1 MTSTTTTIPRW
12 AERMLDRGVKPEIVK
27 ARVEHRRANNK
38 MWALAN
44 KDKKKANKKAYKLRK
59 KLESTAKLS
68 NPIGTVI
75 KSTYRPNWK
84 EAPVYNCPEL
94 TYRGKT

>member
-1 MTSTTTTIPRW
+1 MSKWIKKLSIEEADAILKQRL
-12 AERMLDRGVKPEIVK
+12 EHKRMLNRIW
-27 ARVEHRRANNK
+27 AQNNK
-38 MWALAN
+38 E
-44 KDKKKANKKAYKLRK
+44 KKKANKKAYKLRK
-59 KLESTAKLS
+59 KLEATAKLS
-68 NPIGTVI
+68 NPTGTVI